1 MWRHGGDVG
10 GEETKIISLLWALN
24 SIFMKLLRSASRKNM
39 AALYIVTWLQ
49 TKNYGLNGT
58 DVVCDLASTR
68 TLRRPVRVFKSQIV
82 KWGSV

>member
-1 MWRHGGDVG
+1 
-10 GEETKIISLLWALN
+10 
-24 SIFMKLLRSASRKNM
+24 M

>member
-1 MWRHGGDVG
+1 
-10 GEETKIISLLWALN
+10 
-24 SIFMKLLRSASRKNM
+24 M

-68 TLRRPVRVFKSQIV
+68 TFRRPVRVFKSQIV

>member
-1 MWRHGGDVG
+1 
-10 GEETKIISLLWALN
+10 
-24 SIFMKLLRSASRKNM
+24 M

-68 TLRRPVRVFKSQIV
+68 TFRRPVRVFKSQIV
-82 KWGSV
+82 KWGSVQHENIAVLGQFCADSHYLLPLVIHKILL